1 MKKILLT
8 ISTILALSHFTYG
21 QAPQKM
27 QYQAVARNNAGVI
40 IANQAVGFKISIV
53 SGSSGGTV
61 VYSETHN
68 GNTNNFGLV
77 NLQLGSGSLVT
88 GSMAAI
94 DWSSTSHFV
103 KIEMDATGGT
113 NYQLMGTSQLLSV
126 PYALHA
132 KTAENAFSGN
142 YSDLTNQPTIITSA
156 DDADADPA
164 NEIQTLS
171 INGSDLTLSNG
182 GGTVTLPIGG
192 GVAGIITIDNTNF
205 STVTT
210 GLDDIVNIQGTINL
224 TSNYN
229 KFNYEGMSISGGQF
243 IGTGAEE
250 IRFQDISVIK
260 GVKFENIIID
270 AAEQTVF
277 IGCSFTNVSDFGFN
291 ATFNGCYFNN
301 CTVGSSGTVGYITNS
316 EINNCD
322 FNRVLAITA
331 SKIKDSK
338 LGGDYNSS
346 TLYSVGNL
354 TGNTIDDT
362 EVHSKR
368 SNFTGN
374 VCDDFVLYLY
384 AGGKHSVTGNSFDDV
399 YTVSGGSSHIIINMA
414 GSAFT
419 DIQISGNSFFDTG
432 ASPYINIIG
441 TFTGSYNLIKITN
454 NSFVRGSSTIGN
466 SSSNVR
472 LVATEN
478 SLRSVSLGISNG
490 GTTIVRDNDIF

>member
-8 ISTILALSHFTYG
+8 ISSILALSYFIYG
-21 QAPQKM
+21 QAPQKI
-27 QYQAVARNNAGVI
+27 QYQAVARDNSGTI
-40 IANQAVGFKISIV
+40 ISNQAVGFKISIV
-53 SGSSGGTV
+53 SGSANGTV
-61 VYSETHN
+61 IYSETHSS
-68 GNTNNFGLV
+68 NTNNFGLV
-77 NLQLGSGSLVT
+77 NLQLGT
-88 GSMAAI
+88 GSPVIGLMTNI
-94 DWSSTSHFV
+94 DWSNATHFV
-103 KIEMDATGGT
+103 KIEMDATGGI

-132 KTAENAFSGN
+132 KTAENTFSGN
-142 YSDLTNQPTIITSA
+142 YNDLTNQPTIITSA

-164 NEIQTLS
+164 NELQTLTIS
-171 INGSDLTLSNG
+171 GSDLSLSNG
-182 GGTVTLPIGG
+182 GGTITLPSGG
-192 GVAGIITIDNTNF
+192 GNSGVITIDNTNF

-210 GLDDIVNIQGTINL
+210 GLDDIVNVQGTINL
-224 TSNYN
+224 TANYN
-229 KFNYEGMSISGGQF
+229 KFNYEGMSISGGEF
-243 IGTGAEE
+243 IGTGTQEVK
-250 IRFQDISVIK
+250 FQDISVIK
-260 GVKFENIIID
+260 GVKFENVTID
-270 AAEQTVF
+270 ASEQTVF

-301 CTVGSSGTVGYITNS
+301 CIVGSSGTVGYITNS
-316 EINNCD
+316 EVNNCD

-362 EVHSKR
+362 EVHSKG

-384 AGGKHSVTGNSFDDV
+384 EGGKHSISGNSFDDV
-399 YTVSGGSSHIIINMA
+399 NTTLGGSSHIIINMA

-432 ASPYINIIG
+432 ASPYINLIG
-441 TFTGSYNLIKITN
+441 TFTGSYNLIKVTN
-454 NSFVRGSSTIGN
+454 NSFVRGSSAIGN

-472 LVATEN
+472 LVVTEN
-478 SLRSVSLGISNG
+478 SLRSVPLGISNG
-490 GTTIVRDNDIF
+490 GTVIVRDNDIF